1 MGERKAQQEEDNME
15 SLITSIKEQ
24 THKLKS
30 RALQRSTTEVQ
41 QEVVKKNIS
50 NEISRTDLN
59 YSKSLID
66 NLMSD
71 NRSLHEDVEDFR
83 AALETIVQNFK
94 EVKRELEKEKLRG
107 MKIEFLEEQLK
118 QERLKSDQLTGS
130 NTKIKEKYL
139 NMLEV
144 LRQAVFEITEK
155 EKEDQMSIDHLFREN
170 KHLREMLSITKI
182 NEFTIKEIEESLN
195 SEENEIQDS
204 ADEEKLLEAYISSKN
219 PLPARP
225 KRACLLGNPK

>member
-130 NTKIKEKYL
+130 NT
-139 NMLEV
+139 LEV